1 MQISFVLTASLRGK
15 QMFDLSAYVHVPSCE
30 EAVNSSQAFNTF
42 KSDSRFTTILEHTAI
57 DNSHQF
63 MNQIISTYT
72 DYAKLIDWKL
82 VKQNDLLGSAHIIEY
97 PQLESV
103 VALDDYLFS
112 PSTVAYVFKALDIL
126 NHIQQSKLNS
136 VDILEIGAGYGGQC
150 KMIMDMANL
159 FNVKI
164 NSYTLVD
171 LYWPNM
177 LQKKYLEELGY
188 SEKIKFISYESL
200 LDGDTLPDFNYL
212 ISIYALGEFL
222 QDVQQFYVDKMVNF
236 PNYYLVWNTP
246 KIHEKFLLSGIEEE
260 KPRTGPYNVL
270 IKSRVV

>member
-1 MQISFVLTASLRGK
+1 
-15 QMFDLSAYVHVPSCE
+15 MFDLSAYVHVPSCE

-42 KSDSRFTTILEHTAI
+42 KSDRRFTTILEHTAI

-136 VDILEIGAGYGGQC
+136 VDILEIGGGYGGQC
-150 KMIMDMANL
+150 KMVVDLSPL
-159 FNVKI
+159 FDINI
-164 NSYTLVD
+164 NSYTLID
-171 LYWPNM
+171 LYWPNE
-177 LQKKYLEELGY
+177 LQRKYLESLGY
-188 SEKIKFISYESL
+188 TDKIKYFSYEEL
-200 LDGDTLPDFNYL
+200 RDDDVKIPPFNYL
-212 ISIYALGEFL
+212 ISIYALGEFMPE
-222 QDVQQFYVDKMVNF
+222 VQQFYVDKMVSF
-236 PNYYLVWNTP
+236 PYHYLVWNTP
-246 KIHEKFLLSGIEEE
+246 QIHERFLLSDIEEE
-260 KPRTGPYNVL
+260 RPRTGPFNVL
-270 IKSRVV
+270 IKSKVKE